1 MTWATV
7 EQVETQ
13 TGVTVSAET
22 LALASSIVDTV
33 TGADEEAPADAITA
47 RDRRHLRKATGW
59 QAVWL
64 AGKPGLITE
73 RETAVSV
80 TSDTQNIT
88 RADRADVY
96 LAPLARREIMNL
108 SWVGTRSV
116 IVPPYSRT
124 AKANNFLNETSDPA
138 WFGGE
143 GAIP

>member
-7 EQVETQ
+7 EQVENQ
-13 TGVTVSAET
+13 TGVAVSAET
-22 LALASSIVDTV
+22 LALASSIVDTF
-33 TGADEEAPADAITA
+33 TGADEDAPADAITT
-47 RDRRHLRKATGW
+47 RDRKYLRKATGW

-73 RETAVSV
+73 RENATNV
-80 TSDTQNIT
+80 TSDSQSIT
-88 RADRADVY
+88 RADRADAL

-108 SWVGTRSV
+108 SWVGTRTT
-116 IVPPYSRT
+116 IVPPYSPAAVRR
-124 AKANNFLNETSDPA
+124 NFLNEASDPA